1 MRAAILADIHSNIE
15 ALQAVLSDA
24 ANRGDVDEVW
34 ALGDVVGYGPDP
46 VECIALLDG
55 YEYTC
60 VAGNHDWAAIGK
72 IDATLFNPYAEAAAR
87 WTGNQLSEKEAGFL
101 ERLPT
106 RVTKGSFTLVHGS
119 PRDPIWEYFLSETVA
134 LASLEHFDT
143 PYCLVG
149 HSHIPFICEVDGSSM
164 RCTFREFPEGV
175 PIQLGEERLVIN
187 PGGVGQPRD
196 GIPTASYAIYDGS
209 NDSICRYRV
218 EYDIPKTQ
226 EKMLRAGLPDKLA
239 ARLSHGR

>member
-15 ALQAVLSDA
+15 AFQAVLSDA
-24 ANRGDVDEVW
+24 ANRGGMDEVW
-34 ALGDVVGYGPDP
+34 SLGDVVGYGPDP
-46 VECIALLDG
+46 VKCIALLNSYD
-55 YEYTC
+55 YTC

-72 IDATLFNPYAEAAAR
+72 IDTTLFNPYAEAAAH
-87 WTGNQLSEKEAGFL
+87 WTRDQLSEKETSFL

-106 RVTKGSFTLVHGS
+106 KVNKGGFTLVHGS
-119 PRDPIWEYFLSETVA
+119 PRDPIWEYFLSEAVA

-149 HSHIPFICEVDGSSM
+149 HSHVPFICEVDGLSM

-187 PGGVGQPRD
+187 PGGLGQPRD
-196 GIPTASYAIYDGS
+196 GIPTSSYAIYDDS
-209 NDSICRYRV
+209 DSSICRYRV

-226 EKMLRAGLPDKLA
+226 EKMLRAGLPEKLA
-239 ARLSHGR
+239 IRLSHGR